1 LSLAARG
8 SDRAVMLIPT
18 WYLLAVWV
26 VGAGAAGLCYL
37 TNDLAAPGLVG
48 GLVLIV
54 MLIGF
59 TVMQFAFSGS
69 GGAMDSGPDA
79 ERRSLAMTGSGE
91 AIFDWNVLTDEVN
104 GSESI
109 EGQLG
114 LKRGG
119 LEGAAACWRD
129 GLQPFDRDPYTLGAG

>member
-1 LSLAARG
+1 MVA
-8 SDRAVMLIPT
+8 
-18 WYLLAVWV
+18 
-26 VGAGAAGLCYL
+26 AGAAALGYL

-104 GSESI
+104 GSEVI
-109 EGQLG
+109 ESQLG
-114 LKRGG
+114 LKRGASKG
-119 LEGAAACWRD
+119 RPPAGSMCCIPSIATATRWRWT
-129 GLQPFDRDPYTLGAG
+129 GSCISAPGGSTTI